1 MPAAAGIALAH
12 QLRGTDDLSVSFI
25 GDGTLGEGIIYE
37 TLNLASLW
45 HLPLL
50 VVVED
55 NGWAQSTP
63 SALNLAGGI
72 AARFAAFGLPLVEV
86 DSTDVLE
93 VEQAA
98 GEAVADARARRGPG
112 VLVIHTYRLCHHSKN
127 DDNRPSEEVE
137 ARRAL
142 DPLAIHGRRIGDR
155 ERERIDEEVDR
166 ALGAVVRGGEADVIF
181 ARVLGD
187 TLRRLLE
194 DDPRVVILGEDVVDP
209 YGGAFKVTRGLS
221 TDFPDRVRATPI
233 SEGAIAGVAAGLALA
248 GYRPIAE
255 IMFGDF
261 LTLCFDQ
268 VVNHIAKY
276 EAMYD
281 GGATCPVILRTPS
294 GGGRGYGPTHSQSL
308 EKHFLGVPHLRVV
321 AASLHHDPDRV
332 FDVLLAGGEQPCTS
346 STSCSTR
353 CSSRRRTPRMLRP
366 VRCRRRVSGRSSAR
380 RAR

>member
-1 MPAAAGIALAH
+1 
-12 QLRGTDDLSVSFI
+12 
-25 GDGTLGEGIIYE
+25 
-37 TLNLASLW
+37 
-45 HLPLL
+45 
-50 VVVED
+50 
-55 NGWAQSTP
+55 
-63 SALNLAGGI
+63 
-72 AARFAAFGLPLVEV
+72 
-86 DSTDVLE
+86 
-93 VEQAA
+93 
-98 GEAVADARARRGPG
+98 
-112 VLVIHTYRLCHHSKN
+112 
-127 DDNRPSEEVE
+127 
-137 ARRAL
+137 
-142 DPLAIHGRRIGDR
+142 
-155 ERERIDEEVDR
+155 
-166 ALGAVVRGGEADVIF
+166 VIF

-194 DDPRVVILGEDVVDP
+194 TDPRVVVIGEDVVDP

-332 FDVLLAGGEQPCTS
+332 FDALLAGDKPALYIEHKLLYPLPVVAPDAEDASPDALPTACLRQVERA
-346 STSCSTR
+346 SCALT
-353 CSSRRRTPRMLRP
+353 
-366 VRCRRRVSGRSSAR
+366 VVAYGHQAEIARRVLERLAIEEEIFGELLVPAQIAPLDWDPIMRSVRQTGALLTSEEGTAGWSWGAEIAAGAAR
-380 RAR
+380 RLFADLRRPPAVLASESGVIPGARDAEARVLVGERQFEDAVRELVA